1 MKFTESHEWVDLQEG
16 VGTVGITGHAQKE
29 LGEIVY
35 VEFPEIG
42 KTVQAGDEVAVI
54 ESTKAA
60 IDISSPVSGE
70 VVEVNLA
77 LKENPDLIN
86 KSPQTEGW
94 LFKVKVTNTEQLEKL
109 LDQIQYLALI
119 R

>member
-1 MKFTESHEWVDLQEG
+1 MKFTESHEWVDVHVG
-16 VGTVGITGHAQKE
+16 VGTVGITSHAQKE

-35 VEFPEIG
+35 VEFPEVG
-42 KTVQAGDEVAVI
+42 TVVQAGDEVAVI

-70 VVEVNLA
+70 IVEVNQA
-77 LKENPDLIN
+77 LKTNPDLIN
-86 KSPQTEGW
+86 KSPQAEGW
-94 LFKVKVTNTEQLEKL
+94 LFKVRVSNTAQLEKL
-109 LDQIQYLALI
+109 LDHLQYLTLI